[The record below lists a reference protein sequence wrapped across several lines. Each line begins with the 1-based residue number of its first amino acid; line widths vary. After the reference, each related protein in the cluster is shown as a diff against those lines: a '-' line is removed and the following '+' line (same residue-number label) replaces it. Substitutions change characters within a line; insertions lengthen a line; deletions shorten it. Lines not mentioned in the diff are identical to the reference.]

1 MKFFDFNFDKLQK
14 FLEKLTQVLLLV
26 TSVSLLLGVLFGPDS
41 AFIGAVYQNFSQ
53 ILTDIGQDGVIATC
67 FNSNHFFA
75 KSLYKEWLWGL
86 TRPRIE
92 FSNHCF

>member
-14 FLEKLTQVLLLV
+14 FLERLTQVLLLV

-53 ILTDIGQDGVIATC
+53 ILTDIGQDGVIALV
-67 FNSNHFFA
+67 SIAIIFA
-75 KSLYKEWLWGL
+75 VARK
-86 TRPRIE
+86 
-92 FSNHCF
+92 

>member
-1 MKFFDFNFDKLQK
+1 MKFFDFNVDKLQK

-53 ILTDIGQDGVIATC
+53 ILTDIGQDGVIALV
-67 FNSNHFFA
+67 SIAIIFA
-75 KSLYKEWLWGL
+75 VARKK
-86 TRPRIE
+86 
-92 FSNHCF
+92 

>member
-41 AFIGAVYQNFSQ
+41 AFIGVVYQNFSQ
-53 ILTDIGQDGVIATC
+53 ILTDIGQDGVIALV
-67 FNSNHFFA
+67 SIAIIFA
-75 KSLYKEWLWGL
+75 VARK
-86 TRPRIE
+86 
-92 FSNHCF
+92 

>member
-41 AFIGAVYQNFSQ
+41 AFIGAVYQNFAQ
-53 ILTDIGQDGVIATC
+53 ILNDIGQDGVIALV
-67 FNSNHFFA
+67 SIAIIFA
-75 KSLYKEWLWGL
+75 LLRKK
-86 TRPRIE
+86 
-92 FSNHCF
+92 

>member
-53 ILTDIGQDGVIATC
+53 ILTAVSYT
-67 FNSNHFFA
+67 H
-75 KSLYKEWLWGL
+75 L
-86 TRPRIE
+86 TLPTILLV
-92 FSNHCF
+92 

>member
-1 MKFFDFNFDKLQK
+1 MKFFEFNFDKLQK

-53 ILTDIGQDGVIATC
+53 ILTDIGQDGVIALV
-67 FNSNHFFA
+67 SIAIIFA
-75 KSLYKEWLWGL
+75 VARK
-86 TRPRIE
+86 
-92 FSNHCF
+92 

>member
-53 ILTDIGQDGVIATC
+53 SLTDIGQDGVIALV
-67 FNSNHFFA
+67 SIAIIFA
-75 KSLYKEWLWGL
+75 VARK
-86 TRPRIE
+86 
-92 FSNHCF
+92 

>member
-1 MKFFDFNFDKLQK
+1 MKFFDFNIDKLQK

-53 ILTDIGQDGVIATC
+53 ILTDIGQDGVIALV
-67 FNSNHFFA
+67 SIAIIFA
-75 KSLYKEWLWGL
+75 VARK
-86 TRPRIE
+86 
-92 FSNHCF
+92 